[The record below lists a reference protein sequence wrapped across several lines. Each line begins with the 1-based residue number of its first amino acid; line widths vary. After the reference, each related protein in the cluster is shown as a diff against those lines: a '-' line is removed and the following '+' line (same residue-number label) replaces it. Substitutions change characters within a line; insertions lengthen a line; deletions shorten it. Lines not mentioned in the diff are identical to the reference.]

1 MTDDD
6 KWKRRLERERSARKQ
21 AEQVLE
27 QKSLELWKAN
37 EALRLLTSE
46 LQQKVDKRSVDMVQA
61 LEKEVEANKAKSE
74 FVSMISHEMR
84 TPLNAIIGFSEI
96 LASPARAKE
105 LTPDQTQNYTE
116 NIHTASKGLLSL
128 INDILDMAKI
138 EAGKLELEE
147 IDFEHRKL
155 CSQLFDTYK
164 ITAKSK
170 PVEVRLELDEAI
182 PDKLT
187 GDPNRV
193 SQVINNLFS
202 NALKFTDSGVVTLS
216 AKLDKS
222 SNKGVDVEYCIQDSG
237 IGMSAEVMER
247 LFQPFTQAD
256 NSMSRKYGGTGLG
269 LTISRQLVEA
279 MGGKIWV
286 ESKQGEGSQFS
297 FKVRYQLSLKA
308 ETSGK
313 QRDAEEQVGSRL
325 NGFKLLLVEDDP
337 INQELAKYL
346 IESEGAELVIADNGL
361 EAVAAIEEA
370 VFDLVLM
377 DLQMPVC
384 DGYTATLK
392 IREND
397 QFDAL
402 PVVAM
407 TANAASD
414 VRDRCLEV
422 GMNDFL
428 TKPFIIE
435 DLLQMIETY
444 CKPKRGSQAPDPNAI
459 DDIAALLDDGEDE
472 LQLIDVDKALAAL
485 HGNRHLY
492 RRILAQFKQCCDDG
506 VYSLD
511 SQRIYNNPRDTMR
524 LVFNVKRLAE
534 TIGAYYISNLLAE
547 LEVAVKANDREAI
560 ERIVDSYSTGIE
572 YVSKEIDQID
582 LPKNE

>member
-1 MTDDD
+1 MTDEA
-6 KWKRRLERERSARKQ
+6 KWKRRLARERAARKQ
-21 AEQVLE
+21 AEELLE
-27 QKSLELWKAN
+27 EKSRELWEAN

-46 LQQKVDKRSVDMVQA
+46 LQQKVEKRSVDLVQA
-61 LEKEVEANKAKSE
+61 LEKEVGANKAKSE

-96 LASPARAKE
+96 LASPERAKE
-105 LTPDQTQNYTE
+105 LEAQQVQNYTE
-116 NIHTASKGLLSL
+116 NIHTASRGLLSL

-147 IDFEHRKL
+147 IDFAHNAL
-155 CSQLFDTYK
+155 INQLFDTYK
-164 ITAKSK
+164 ITARSK
-170 PVEVRLELDEAI
+170 PVEVRLTLDDSI
-182 PDKLT
+182 PSQLI

-193 SQVINNLFS
+193 SQIINNLFS
-202 NALKFTDSGVVTLS
+202 NALKFTEKGYVELS
-216 AKLDKS
+216 AKLIKKGS
-222 SNKGVDVEYCIQDSG
+222 SAVDVEYSVHDSG
-237 IGMSAEVMER
+237 IGMSAEVLEK

-286 ESKQGEGSQFS
+286 ESNEGKGSRFYVR
-297 FKVRYQLSLKA
+297 VRYQPSQTSHSSIGKIASEAEVGQRLK
-308 ETSGK
+308 SI
-313 QRDAEEQVGSRL
+313 R
-325 NGFKLLLVEDDP
+325 LLLVEDDP

-346 IESEGAELVIADNGL
+346 IESEGADLSIADNGL
-361 EAVAAIEEA
+361 EAVAAIENAE
-370 VFDLVLM
+370 FDLVLM

-392 IREND
+392 VRENRD
-397 QFDAL
+397 FDAL
-402 PVVAM
+402 PIVAM
-407 TANAASD
+407 TANAAND

-435 DLLQMIETY
+435 DLLQMIEKY
-444 CKPKRGSQAPDPNAI
+444 CQVRGDERPKPETVDQ
-459 DDIAALLDDGEDE
+459 IAALLDDGEEAID
-472 LQLIDVDKALAAL
+472 LIDVDKALAAL

-492 RRILAQFKQCCDDG
+492 RRIIGQFKQCCDEG

-511 SQRIYNNPRDTMR
+511 SKRIQSNPRDTMR

-534 TIGAYYISNLLAE
+534 TIGAYYIADLLEE
-547 LEVAVKANDREAI
+547 LEQAVQRDDREAI
-560 ERIVDSYSTGIE
+560 ERIVDSYDTGIE
-572 YVSKEIDQID
+572 YVAREIDQLD
-582 LPKNE
+582 LLNRD